1 MLYQLISWYYTNKSR
16 KYKAEVVDGKVLLY
30 RHGDLVRAFKSW
42 EECYR
47 FLKLINYMELL

>member
-1 MLYQLISWYYTNKSR
+1 MLYQLISKYYITKSK

-30 RHGDLVRAFKSW
+30 RHNNLARAFKSW

>member
-1 MLYQLISWYYTNKSR
+1 MLYQLISWYYINKSK
-16 KYKAEVVDGKVLLY
+16 KYKAEDVDGKVLLY